1 MALDLLLKGMTML
14 KSPRGK
20 NMKQQNGRK
29 QADPGNGKVRKYDEA
44 SLSSGF
50 VEVSEME
57 TPSIIIEEEFKR
69 SNEKLMEEIGK
80 SLAVS
85 MASRRPK

>member
-1 MALDLLLKGMTML
+1 MALDLLYKDMTML

-20 NMKQQNGRK
+20 IMKPQNVRR
-29 QADPGNGKVRKYDEA
+29 QADPGNGNGRRYDEA

-57 TPSIIIEEEFKR
+57 IPPIVIEEEFKK
-69 SNEKLMEEIGK
+69 SNEKLMEEISR
-80 SLAVS
+80 SLASS
-85 MASRRPK
+85 MAPRRPE